1 MLKSIIKSTLPPKG
15 EPIDVDKAI
24 EKLLSSNPHRK
35 AHAWIIGRKVD
46 GETSATIFGK
56 FTEDLIPPVD
66 GWTYMGRNLDS
77 TITYTESDYQVV
89 YGHVFTDIVIE
100 TARTDKLA
108 VHDSNLLDE
117 SLAALDLDPSLRVT
131 LLYNVSGCSLDAIN
145 GRYYPC
151 GTDSGV
157 TQFRYR
163 KFLKEHSSNIVLN
176 VILTIFM
183 SFLYTRKFY

>member
-24 EKLLSSNPHRK
+24 EQLLLSNPQKK

-56 FTEDLIPPVD
+56 FTEDLTPPTE
-66 GWTYMGRNLDS
+66 GYTYMGRNLDS
-77 TITYTESDYQVV
+77 TIVYTETDYQVI
-89 YGHVFTDIVIE
+89 YGHVYSDDVMQ
-100 TARTDKLA
+100 TAREDKIE

-117 SLAALDLDPSLRVT
+117 SLAALDLNPLLRIT
-131 LLYNVSGCSLDAIN
+131 LLYNISGCSLDSIN

-151 GTDSGV
+151 GTDSDV
-157 TQFRYR
+157 TQYR
-163 KFLKEHSSNIVLN
+163 
-176 VILTIFM
+176 
-183 SFLYTRKFY
+183 